1 MVSCTELFAEFTCY
15 FMSITS
21 IDFGAFVEI
30 VIKTAK
36 SLDEPDLITSLTIS
50 LVNMTIEMTLEKTLT
65 PAGLAVTLGMMSILV
80 SLPAV
85 ILIKLSN

>member
-1 MVSCTELFAEFTCY
+1 
-15 FMSITS
+15 MSITS

-65 PAGLAVTLGMMSILV
+65 PAGLAVTLSMMSILV

-85 ILIKLSN
+85 ILIKRSN